1 MSLRHDG
8 PLTTAIVLAG
18 GLGTRLRS
26 VVSDVPKPMAPIL
39 GRPFLEHQLDY
50 WISQGITRFILSVG
64 FRAEIIRKHFGDNY
78 RGASISYAVEDMP
91 LGTGGAAL
99 HAAHLLD
106 IEREFLLLNGD
117 TFFEMNLQ
125 RFLSAHRDNQAAWSI
140 ALFHANE
147 SGRYMGLKLTKD
159 GRVEELNDGSC
170 NAGDLANAGVY
181 IVQPSELEKLRKTAH
196 QRPLSLE
203 AELLPILLKGGAR
216 VFGCLFDGSFID
228 IGVPADYARA
238 SMLIKGQNDHY

>member
-78 RGASISYAVEDMP
+78 RGASISYAVEDML

-99 HAAHLLD
+99 HAAQLLD

-140 ALFHANE
+140 ALFRANE

-159 GRVEELNDGSC
+159 GRVEELNDVSC
-170 NAGDLANAGVY
+170 NLGDLANAGVY
-181 IVQPSELEKLRKTAH
+181 IVQPSELEKLRKTNH

-203 AELLPILLKGGAR
+203 AELLPILLKDGAR

-238 SMLIKGQNDHY
+238 SMLIAGQNDHC